1 VVGDQGMDGG
11 EGAGEWW
18 EVRGWTAVEGRVSP
32 SGHALPMEDT
42 RLASAIRSLRIRRRW
57 RQADLAARAG
67 VSRSSV
73 SSVERGTVS
82 RVPIPVIRAVAGAL
96 ELRVDLVPRW
106 RGGDL
111 DRLVNR
117 RHAAMH
123 VAVAAWLRAFAGWE
137 FAPEVSYAV
146 SGERGVVDVLGRHPA
161 SGALLILEMKT
172 ELVDVS
178 ELLGTMDRRRRL
190 VDAIARGHGWTLRE
204 GSDLGGQG
212 ADAAGRD
219 GSRPVGCWVLM
230 ADGST
235 NRRHVA
241 EHAAVLRSAL
251 PGGTIQLR
259 RWLIAPEG
267 ESAGIAF
274 FAPGHGTRTMTGLT
288 PVTRVR
294 RTRSEAGPRAR

>member
-1 VVGDQGMDGG
+1 
-11 EGAGEWW
+11 
-18 EVRGWTAVEGRVSP
+18 
-32 SGHALPMEDT
+32 MEDA
-42 RLASAIRSLRIRRRW
+42 RLATAIRAQRIRRRW

-73 SSVERGTVS
+73 SSVERGSVS

-96 ELRVDLVPRW
+96 EMRVDLVPRW

-123 VAVAAWLRAFAGWE
+123 VAVTAWLRAFAGWE

-161 SGALLILEMKT
+161 SGALLILELKT

-219 GSRPVGCWVLM
+219 GSRPSGRDGSRPVGRWVLM

-294 RTRSEAGPRAR
+294 RSRGEAGSRAR

>member
-1 VVGDQGMDGG
+1 MED
-11 EGAGEWW
+11 A
-18 EVRGWTAVEGRVSP
+18 RLATAV
-32 SGHALPMEDT
+32 
-42 RLASAIRSLRIRRRW
+42 RSLRIRRRW
-57 RQADLAARAG
+57 RQSDLAARAG

-73 SSVERGTVS
+73 SSVERGSVS

-146 SGERGVVDVLGRHPA
+146 GGERGVVDVLGRHPA
-161 SGALLILEMKT
+161 GGALLILELKT

-190 VDAIARGHGWTLRE
+190 VDAIARGHGWTRGQ
-204 GSDLGGQG
+204 GSDLGGRG
-212 ADAAGRD
+212 ADAGARG
-219 GSRPVGCWVLM
+219 GSRPIGCWVLM

-241 EHAAVLRSAL
+241 EHGAVLRSAL
-251 PGGTIQLR
+251 PGGTIRLR
-259 RWLIAPEG
+259 RWLIAPAG

-274 FAPGHGTRTMTGLT
+274 FARGHGARTMAGLT

-294 RTRSEAGPRAR
+294 RSCSETGRRDR

>member
-1 VVGDQGMDGG
+1 M
-11 EGAGEWW
+11 
-18 EVRGWTAVEGRVSP
+18 SP
-32 SGHALPMEDT
+32 FGHALPMEDA
-42 RLASAIRSLRIRRRW
+42 RLAAAIRSLRIRRRW

-73 SSVERGTVS
+73 SSVERGSVS

-146 SGERGVVDVLGRHPA
+146 RGERGVVDVLGRHPA
-161 SGALLILEMKT
+161 SGALLILELKT

-190 VDAIARGHGWTLRE
+190 VDAIARGHGWTRGQ
-204 GSDLGGQG
+204 GSDLGGRG
-212 ADAAGRD
+212 ADAGGRSRPRPVGRD
-219 GSRPVGCWVLM
+219 GSRPLGCWVLM

-241 EHAAVLRSAL
+241 EHGAVLRSAL
-251 PGGTIQLR
+251 PGGTIGLR
-259 RWLIAPEG
+259 RWLIAPAG
-267 ESAGIAF
+267 ESTGIAF
-274 FAPGHGTRTMTGLT
+274 FTSGHGARTMTGLT

-294 RTRSEAGPRAR
+294 RSRSETGRRAR